1 MKLFVWLV
9 VGEWTDKSFSHNG
22 ERISVV
28 WNLLMVKKCIYS
40 LGSIGFFSS
49 SLILDHFPNFILEFH
64 ADGPSL
70 CKCQSISQQI
80 LINETFTS
88 LPDVHVERVESCGY
102 STEGWS
108 VELVIQPKAKG
119 KVWIWSV
126 PCFIY
131 RPLENDLILIVNICS
146 CEVELCAVP
155 SHSVMS
161 DSATPWIVAH
171 QAPLSMGFSKQEYW
185 SGLPFPSPGDLPD
198 SGTESRSPVLQA
210 DSLPSEPLGKPP
222 EVSKVHIC
230 SWEVNRAKLEDEIS
244 LFYTKL
250 FPGLTN

>member
-9 VGEWTDKSFSHNG
+9 VGEWTDKSFSQNG
-22 ERISVV
+22 ERISVI

-126 PCFIY
+126 PCLYVQSTGKRFNLDSQY
-131 RPLENDLILIVNICS
+131 LFTWGWAVC
-146 CEVELCAVP
+146 CA
-155 SHSVMS
+155 
-161 DSATPWIVAH
+161 
-171 QAPLSMGFSKQEYW
+171 
-185 SGLPFPSPGDLPD
+185 
-198 SGTESRSPVLQA
+198 
-210 DSLPSEPLGKPP
+210 
-222 EVSKVHIC
+222 
-230 SWEVNRAKLEDEIS
+230 
-244 LFYTKL
+244 
-250 FPGLTN
+250 